1 MKTSNYLIGFA
12 ALASLTLVGCSDN
25 DFIGTGG
32 SSGFSKGN
40 GEISF
45 NAGSGKIT
53 RGEEITGKD
62 AADKLGSKFTVYGWK
77 TNSAASGATDGSHED
92 VFQDYL
98 LTWGI
103 NTAGTTESNTNNW
116 EYVGNTSQP
125 IDGAGVDQTIKYWD
139 YSANRYDFIAWTIKD
154 GQGAVLKARPQVT
167 STGVEPGLTFNA
179 PTASALGD
187 VYVSDKYTAT
197 PEGAPLTEVLANA
210 TNAKHTFGKY
220 MGKDADDDASHE
232 AVRFQF
238 RSLAAKVRIG
248 IYETVPGYKI
258 SDVIFYKENATKAWN
273 YTYGESDADYPS
285 SQVDATL
292 FAENETFARSG
303 DLTVRYHD
311 ATYISGDEK
320 KDNTAF
326 TDLSN
331 LTKSTFFAFG
341 PLTNTKGTGTKTPIG
356 SETGE
361 LKYIGTTSNTAT
373 MSIGNDENT
382 LYTYVFPM
390 EENGNALHLKVNYK
404 LTSIDNSGETIYVS
418 GATAVVPANFAQWM
432 ANYAY
437 TYLFKISDN
446 NNGSTNPTEGPEGLY
461 PITFDAVVVD
471 AQEGYQETITTVNDN
486 SITTYQD
493 GSEVTVNDEY
503 LTGKDIY
510 VAIKGTPDLTSGTNI
525 KLFICED
532 QDAKETLSEEVA
544 ANYINNGMIFTN
556 VSALLTV
563 NNAELEV
570 PNSSGAGHGIK
581 FAANKVAKFAPVA
594 NTIYVVEYTTD
605 LGIKSYKII
614 KIEDGTATQTYAVTM
629 ESGQSAA
636 TNETAAF
643 TITNTNGNYKVTG
656 AKSLVVVK
664 KGDAT
669 VTDQFEINEPTE
681 GNYTVTPKTAGAGT
695 YKVSF
700 NGVDAANTFAVTA
713 PVWNNGT
720 SDITKVYV
728 EEGKSI
734 TVKLLAE
741 SGGAPIEEVT
751 PTASAG
757 LKVTKTTKTV
767 AEPATAG
774 GETTITALAG
784 ESGTKTVSYNGSE
797 LTVEVDKFT
806 LTPSRTI
813 INVGD
818 EQHKTATLTLTNA
831 NGSGTAPG
839 TQSITSTNASA
850 VANGALTSGSMTI
863 TALAAGTTTLQASGT
878 KAKANIEVVNYVIT
892 NNGDGTITLTKDGN
906 ALSGQ
911 VFSTTGGLTVTATST
926 TGKYKVSGT
935 GTGKISFKYKGVVVA
950 DVDITL

>member
-32 SSGFSKGN
+32 GSGFSKGN

-62 AADKLGSKFTVYGWK
+62 AADKLDGKFTVYGWK

-154 GQGAVLKARPQVT
+154 GKGAVLKARPQVT

-197 PEGAPLTEVLANA
+197 PEGDLLTEVLANA
-210 TNAKHTFGKY
+210 SNAKHTFGKY

-232 AVRFQF
+232 AVRLQF

-258 SDVIFYKENATKAWN
+258 SDVIFYKENADKKWN
-273 YTYGESDADYPS
+273 YTYGETDADYPS
-285 SQVDATL
+285 TQLWATL
-292 FAENETFARSG
+292 FADDETFARSG

-311 ATYISGDEK
+311 ATYITGDTR

-373 MSIGNDENT
+373 MSIGNDENE

-404 LTSIDNSGETIYVS
+404 LTSTDGSGETIYVS
-418 GATAVVPANFAQWM
+418 GANAVVPANFAQWM

-446 NNGSTNPTEGPEGLY
+446 TNGSTNPGSGPEGLY

-486 SITTYQD
+486 SITTYQN

-503 LTGKDIY
+503 LSTKGDIY
-510 VAIKGTPDLTSGTNI
+510 VAIKGTPELTASNI

-556 VSALLTV
+556 VSALLTIEA
-563 NNAELEV
+563 AEFEV

-581 FAANKVAKFAPVA
+581 FDANTIAHFTPAE
-594 NTIYVVEYTTD
+594 NTIYVVEYTTPG
-605 LGIKSYKII
+605 GIKSYKII
-614 KIEDGTATQTYAVTM
+614 KVDNATADQSYTVTM
-629 ESGQSAA
+629 ASGLAPA

-643 TITNTNGNYKVTG
+643 TIKNGDYNVTG

-669 VTDQFEINEPTE
+669 VTDQFVINEPTE
-681 GNYTVTPKTAGAGT
+681 GNYTVTPKTAVAGND
-695 YKVSF
+695 YKVQF
-700 NGVDAANTFAVTA
+700 DGVTAANSFTVVA
-713 PVWNNGT
+713 PFW
-720 SDITKVYV
+720 SPSKVFV
-728 EEGKSI
+728 EEGT
-734 TVKLLAE
+734 TVNAILLNKE
-741 SGGAPIEEVT
+741 GGDGIADVN
-751 PTASAG
+751 PTVPAG
-757 LKVTKTTKTV
+757 LKATKTN
-767 AEPATAG
+767 ASG
-774 GETTITALAG
+774 QTTITAIAG
-784 ESGTKTVSYNGSE
+784 ESGEKIVSYNGSE

-818 EQHKTATLTLTNA
+818 AEYKTATLTLTNA
-831 NGSGTAPG
+831 NETGTAPG

-850 VANGALTSGSMTI
+850 VAGGALTSGSMTI

-878 KAKANIEVVNYVIT
+878 KAKANIEVVNYEIT

-911 VFSTTGGLTVTATST
+911 VFSTTGGVTVTATST
-926 TGKYKVSGT
+926 TGKYKVTGSGT
-935 GTGKISFKYKGVVVA
+935 ISFKYKGVVVA
-950 DVDITL
+950 DISL

>member
-53 RGEEITGKD
+53 RGEEITGMD
-62 AADKLGSKFTVYGWK
+62 AATKLGNKFTVYGWK
-77 TNSAASGATDGSHED
+77 TNSAASGATVGSHED

-98 LTWGI
+98 LTWAT

-125 IDGAGVDQTIKYWD
+125 IAGAGIDQTIKYWD
-139 YSANRYDFIAWTIKD
+139 YSTNRYDFIAWTIND
-154 GQGAVLKARPQVT
+154 GSGSVLKARPQVT
-167 STGVEPGLTFNA
+167 SATVEPGLTFNA
-179 PTASALGD
+179 PTAKDLGG
-187 VYVSDKYTAT
+187 VYISDKYTAT
-197 PEGAPLTEVLANA
+197 PTGAAPAGDVLSNA
-210 TNAKHTFGKY
+210 TSAKHTLGKY
-220 MGKDADDDASHE
+220 KGNNNDDDA
-232 AVRFQF
+232 VRLQF

-258 SDVIFYKENATKAWN
+258 SDVIFYKEDATKAWN

-292 FAENETFARSG
+292 FADAETFARSG

-311 ATYISGDEK
+311 ATYISGDAK

-326 TDLSN
+326 TNLSS

-404 LTSIDNSGETIYVS
+404 LTSIDGSGETIYVS
-418 GATAVVPANFAQWM
+418 GANAVVPANFAQWM

-446 NNGSTNPTEGPEGLY
+446 TNGSTNPGSGPEGLY

-510 VAIKGTPDLTSGTNI
+510 VAIKGLPDLTANDNL
-525 KLFICED
+525 KLYICED

-556 VSALLTV
+556 VSALLTIENTEV
-563 NNAELEV
+563 EV

-581 FAANKVAKFAPVA
+581 FAAKKVAKFAPVA
-594 NTIYVVEYTTD
+594 NTIYVVEYTTPAKV
-605 LGIKSYKII
+605 KSYKII
-614 KIEDGTATQTYAVTM
+614 KIENGTAKQTYAVTM
-629 ESGQSAA
+629 EAGQSAA

-643 TITNTNGNYKVTG
+643 TIKNGTYNVTG
-656 AKSLVVVK
+656 AKSLVVVM
-664 KGDAT
+664 KGDDA
-669 VTDQFEINEPTE
+669 VTDQFEINETDE

-784 ESGTKTVSYNGSE
+784 ESGEKTVSYNGSE

-818 EQHKTATLTLTNA
+818 ADHKTATLTLANA
-831 NGSGTAPG
+831 NIAGTDAA
-839 TQSITSTNASA
+839 TKTITSSNTDIVAVGSTN
-850 VANGALTSGSMTI
+850 TI
-863 TALAAGTTTLQASGT
+863 TA
-878 KAKANIEVVNYVIT
+878 KAKGIATLSAEGTNAKINIEVVNYEIT
-892 NNGDGTITLTKDGN
+892 KNGDGTITLTKDGT
-906 ALSGQ
+906 AISGQ

-935 GTGKISFKYKGVVVA
+935 GTGTISFKYKGVIVA

>member
-1 MKTSNYLIGFA
+1 MKTSNYLIALA
-12 ALASLTLVGCSDN
+12 ALSSFTFVSCSDN
-25 DFIGTGG
+25 DFIGTG
-32 SSGFSKGN
+32 SGPNGAKGN

-53 RGEEITGKD
+53 RGEEITGMD
-62 AADKLGSKFTVYGWK
+62 AATKLGNKFTVYGWK
-77 TNSAASGATDGSHED
+77 TNSTASGATAGSHED

-98 LTWGI
+98 LTWAT

-125 IDGAGVDQTIKYWD
+125 IDGAGIDQTIKYWD
-139 YSANRYDFIAWTIKD
+139 YSTNRYDFIAWTIKD
-154 GQGAVLKARPQVT
+154 GKGAVLKARPQVT
-167 STGVEPGLTFNA
+167 DTDVEPGLTFNA

-197 PEGAPLTEVLANA
+197 PEGTAITELASA
-210 TNAKHTFGKY
+210 SNAKHTFGKY

-258 SDVIFYKENATKAWN
+258 SDVIFYKENADKKWN

-285 SQVDATL
+285 SQLDATL

-311 ATYISGDEK
+311 ATYISGDAK

-326 TDLSN
+326 TGLSN

-341 PLTNTKGTGTKTPIG
+341 KLTNTKGAGEKTAIAA
-356 SETGE
+356 GE
-361 LKYIGTTSNTAT
+361 AIGTTSNTAT
-373 MSIGNDENT
+373 MSIGNDENK

-404 LTSIDNSGETIYVS
+404 LTSTDGSGETIYVS
-418 GATAVVPANFAQWM
+418 GANAVVPANFAQWM

-446 NNGSTNPTEGPEGLY
+446 TNGSTNPDAGPEGLY

-486 SITTYQD
+486 SITTYQN

-503 LTGKDIY
+503 LSAKGAIY
-510 VAIKGTPDLTSGTNI
+510 VAIKDLPDLTAGTNI

-532 QDAKETLSEEVA
+532 KDAKETLSEEVA

-563 NNAELEV
+563 NADAIEV

-581 FAANKVAKFAPVA
+581 FAAKKVAKFTPAA
-594 NTIYVVEYTTD
+594 NTIYVVEYEKEV
-605 LGIKSYKII
+605 GIKSYKII
-614 KIEDGTATQTYAVTM
+614 KVDNANATQTYAVTM
-629 ESGQSAA
+629 ESDQSAA

-664 KGDAT
+664 KGT
-669 VTDQFEINEPTE
+669 SVVTDQFEINEPTE
-681 GNYTVTPKTAGAGT
+681 GNYTVTPKTAVAGDD
-695 YKVSF
+695 YKVYF
-700 NGVDAANTFAVTA
+700 NNVAAGNTFSVTA
-713 PVWNNGT
+713 PVWT
-720 SDITKVYV
+720 PAKVFV
-728 EEGKSI
+728 EEGKSV
-734 TVKLLAE
+734 TSVLTNKT
-741 SGGAPIEEVT
+741 GTGAAAIAGVT
-751 PTASAG
+751 PTVPSG
-757 LKVTKTTKTV
+757 LKATKTNDD
-767 AEPATAG
+767 G
-774 GETTITALAG
+774 QTTITAAAG
-784 ESGTKTVSYNGSE
+784 ESGEKIVSYNGSN

-806 LTPSRTI
+806 LSSTRTI

-818 EQHKTATLTLTNA
+818 ADHKTATLTLENA
-831 NGSGTAPG
+831 NTSGTSAAAKG
-839 TQSITSTNASA
+839 ITSSNADV
-850 VANGALTSGSMTI
+850 VAGGTLDGGSMTI
-863 TALAAGTTTLQASGT
+863 TAKAAGTTTLSAADT
-878 KAKANIEVVNYVIT
+878 KAKINIEVVNYVIT
-892 NNGDGTITLTKDGN
+892 DNGGGTITLTKDGTPI
-906 ALSGQ
+906 SGQ
-911 VFSTTGGLTVTATST
+911 VFSTTGTAVVTATST
-926 TGKYKVSGT
+926 TGVYKVTGT
-935 GTGKISFKYKGVVVA
+935 GTISFKYKGVTVA
-950 DVDITL
+950 DITL